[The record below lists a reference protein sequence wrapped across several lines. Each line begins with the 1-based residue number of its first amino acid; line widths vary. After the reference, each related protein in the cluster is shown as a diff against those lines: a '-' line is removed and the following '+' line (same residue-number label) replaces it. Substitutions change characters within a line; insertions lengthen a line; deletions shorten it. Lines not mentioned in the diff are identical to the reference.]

1 MRQFTVIGAFLLFSV
16 ISYSQSFN
24 ISGKILDVNNNP
36 IIGANVIVLQSNK
49 GSITDFDGNF
59 TISNVN
65 VGDVL
70 QCSYLGYVS
79 ENVVIDND
87 EFLQITLIE
96 DSQSLDE
103 VIVIGYGTQ
112 KKKEVTG
119 SVSVISNEMI
129 EEINPTRIEQ
139 ALQGQVS
146 GVNITSQSGA
156 PGSDL
161 NIRIRG
167 ISTNG
172 DNRPLILVDGNVIE
186 DLSVINPSDIDN
198 ISVLKD
204 ATAGIYGVRA
214 ANGVILITTKSGSKN
229 SELKFDYNAYGG
241 FQQTTR
247 KLNAL
252 DATQY
257 ALLVNEAH
265 AANGEPLVFPD
276 VSILGRGTDWQD
288 EVMGNAPIFSN
299 DLTVRGGGE
308 KSTYALGLS
317 LLTQNGIVGG
327 GKSNFTRYNTR
338 LNYSTEILDRFNFK
352 AGLTYFGT
360 SRHKLSESAIGS
372 VLFNALNMAPNLT
385 VRDESG
391 AYTIAEG
398 LGNEVINPVAQ
409 IENTYD
415 ITDVDKISGNAGLRV
430 DLIDNLYAESNIQ
443 FNYAEVKGKQFFP
456 SVFYG
461 SGKVFNKDRS
471 EVVETK
477 DTYKDY
483 TFDAY
488 LNYENTFF
496 EDHHINLTIGTSVFK
511 TEGEFSG
518 MKGFDIE
525 DNSFNNASIDMA
537 NDVVNLYPNRNPTFD
552 SRLLSYFGRVQ
563 YDFKGKY
570 LLSAVLRRDGSSKFG
585 SENRFG
591 YFPSGSVGWI
601 ISEENFMS
609 DITVINF
616 LKFRASYG
624 ILGNDRIGDFRY
636 VSLLN
641 GEGAYVI
648 GDELVI
654 GTATGNISNPE
665 IKWEEQETID
675 FGLDARLLNNKI
687 TLGLDYFYR
696 RTNDLLLI
704 PEVSVVTGSTAP
716 GAEAPFVNAGD
727 VKNSGFELELGY
739 RQRMSDNFS
748 FGINFNMTTLD
759 NEVLKVD
766 NSIGYTSGGTFGIG
780 QSDVARM
787 EVGLPMG
794 HFNGLKTNGIFQ
806 NQEEI
811 DAHPSQLPL
820 GAEAQPGD
828 FRYVDINNDGIID
841 ENDKTYIGDPIPDLT
856 MGLNI
861 SMEYKSF
868 DFQMYL
874 FSSIGNEIVRNYER
888 KLALTNRTEY
898 DLNRW
903 VGEGSTNS
911 HPRVTTGANS
921 NAVFSDYFVEDGSF
935 LRAQNLQIGY
945 SVSEN
950 TLEKLGFDKLRFYTS
965 VNNLF
970 TLTKYRGFD
979 PTVSTED
986 PVGGGFDIGFYPSPR
1001 TYLLGVNLKF

>member
-1 MRQFTVIGAFLLFSV
+1 MRQFFVIGVFIL
-16 ISYSQSFN
+16 ISALSYGQTFD
-24 ISGKILDVNNNP
+24 ISGKIVDVENNP

-49 GSITDFDGNF
+49 GAISDFDGSF
-59 TISNVN
+59 TIPNVSVN
-65 VGDVL
+65 DVL
-70 QCSYLGYVS
+70 QCSYLGYVTR
-79 ENVVIDND
+79 NVTISNND
-87 EFLQITLIE
+87 FLQIILTE
-96 DSQSLDE
+96 DSQALDE

-112 KKKEVTG
+112 KKKEITG
-119 SVSVISNEMI
+119 SVSVITNELI

-186 DLSVINPSDIDN
+186 DLSVVNPSDIDN

-214 ANGVILITTKSGSKN
+214 ANGVILIATKTGQKS

-247 KLNAL
+247 RLNTL
-252 DATQY
+252 DATLY

-276 VSILGRGTDWQD
+276 VSELGKGTDWQD
-288 EVMGNAPIFSN
+288 EVFGNAPIFSN
-299 DLTVRGGGE
+299 DLTVRGGSE

-338 LNYSTEILDRFNFK
+338 LNYSTEILDKFK
-352 AGLTYFGT
+352 FKSGLIYTGT
-360 SRHKLSESAIGS
+360 SRQKLLENALGS

-385 VRDESG
+385 VRDSTG
-391 AYTIAEG
+391 GYTIAEG

-409 IENTYD
+409 IKNTYD
-415 ITDVDKISGNAGLRV
+415 ITDVHKISGNAGLRYDIV
-430 DLIDNLYAESNIQ
+430 DNLYAESNIQ
-443 FNYAEVKGKQFFP
+443 FNYAEVKGKQFYP
-456 SVFYG
+456 EVFYG

-477 DTYKDY
+477 DIYKDY
-483 TFDAY
+483 TFDAFI
-488 LNYENTFF
+488 NYENTFL
-496 EDHHINLTIGTSVFK
+496 EDHNLNLTVGMSVFK

-518 MKGFDIE
+518 MKGFDIV
-525 DNSFNNASIDMA
+525 DNSFINASIDQA

-552 SRLLSYFGRVQ
+552 SRLLSYFGRLQ
-563 YDFKGKY
+563 YDYKGKY

-585 SENRFG
+585 PKNRFG

-601 ISEENFMS
+601 ISEESFLRDNS
-609 DITVINF
+609 VINF
-616 LKFRASYG
+616 LKIRGSYG

-636 VSLLN
+636 VSLLD
-641 GEGAYVI
+641 GEGDYVI
-648 GDELVI
+648 DGELVI

-665 IKWEEQETID
+665 IKWEEQKTLDI
-675 FGLDARLLNNKI
+675 GVDARLLNNRLS
-687 TLGLDYFYR
+687 LGVDYFYK

-704 PEVSVVTGSTAP
+704 PEVSVITGSTAP
-716 GAEAPFVNAGD
+716 GAGAPYVNAGD
-727 VKNSGFELELGY
+727 VKNSGFEIELGF
-739 RQRMSDNFS
+739 RQRLTDDFS
-748 FGINFNMTTLD
+748 FGINYNMTTLE

-780 QSDVARM
+780 QADVARM
-787 EVGLPMG
+787 EVGYPIG
-794 HFNGLKTNGIFQ
+794 YFNGLKTDGIFQ
-806 NQEEI
+806 NQDEV

-828 FRYVDINNDGIID
+828 FRYVDTNNDGIID

-861 SMEYKSF
+861 SLDYKKF

-874 FSSIGNEIVRNYER
+874 YSSIGNEIVRNYER

-921 NAVFSDYFVEDGSF
+921 NAVFSDYYVEDGSF

-945 SVSEN
+945 SVSDD
-950 TLEKLGFDKLRFYTS
+950 TLKKLGFDKLRFYTS
-965 VNNLF
+965 VSNLF
-970 TLTKYRGFD
+970 TLTKYRGYD
-979 PTVSTED
+979 PTVSTQD

-1001 TYLLGVNLKF
+1001 TYILGVNLKF